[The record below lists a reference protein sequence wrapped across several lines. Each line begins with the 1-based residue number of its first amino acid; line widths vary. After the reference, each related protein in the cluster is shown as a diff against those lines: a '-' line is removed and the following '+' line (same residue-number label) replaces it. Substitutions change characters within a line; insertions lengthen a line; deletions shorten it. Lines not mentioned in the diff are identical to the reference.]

1 MSLPFGFK
9 TPSRGTLIFSGLAG
23 AISGLVYT
31 SNKHSEESRTKLA
44 QRVSFLADRPCG
56 VNETPRKVL
65 VYISAPPGDS
75 LEKSRN
81 WFREY
86 VKPILVAGA
95 IDYEVKEAKS
105 EGQIESSVMQDIVQL
120 RRQSTQQRK
129 RDEPETSTT
138 PQHTGPYSMLV
149 NTTPKITTRKP
160 FPSPV
165 LKKKLQ
171 EEKEEHH
178 PDYDGILA
186 IGRNAYR
193 EVLSGLSKGCDADP
207 NKIEKTETVSEEVSP
222 EQPKEDQQLE
232 KNTVTVDQIEQEDSV
247 DHFSLPS
254 KFSPIMYIP
263 HVNIIGWSNIPYRLY
278 MWYADYKRIEDVG
291 SYVVAAVLNQTRP
304 MTKEDADKGNE
315 ERIYWIGDEEVEE
328 KAKNDPPIVID
339 DRIIDNLST
348 YTTSTE

>member
-9 TPSRGTLIFSGLAG
+9 APSRGTLIFSGLAG

-120 RRQSTQQRK
+120 RRQSTQQHK
-129 RDEPETSTT
+129 REELETSTT
-138 PQHTGPYSMLV
+138 PQLTGPYSML
-149 NTTPKITTRKP
+149 
-160 FPSPV
+160 
-165 LKKKLQ
+165 KLQ

-207 NKIEKTETVSEEVSP
+207 NKIEKTETVSEEVSS

-232 KNTVTVDQIEQEDSV
+232 ENTVAVDQIEQEDSV
-247 DHFSLPS
+247 DHFSLPP

-291 SYVVAAVLNQTRP
+291 NYVVAAVLNQTRP

-315 ERIYWIGDEEVEE
+315 ERVYWIGDEQVEE

>member
-9 TPSRGTLIFSGLAG
+9 APSKGTLIFSGLAG
-23 AISGLVYT
+23 AVSGLVYT
-31 SNKHSEESRTKLA
+31 SKKHSEESRNKLA
-44 QRVSFLADRPCG
+44 QRVSFLAERPCD

-86 VKPILVAGA
+86 VKPVLVAGA
-95 IDYEVKEAKS
+95 IDYEVKEAKT
-105 EGQIESSVMQDIVQL
+105 EGQIESSIMQDIIQL
-120 RRQSTQQRK
+120 RRQSSQQHK
-129 RDEPETSTT
+129 EDESETLIS
-138 PQHTGPYSMLV
+138 
-149 NTTPKITTRKP
+149 TRKP

-165 LKKKLQ
+165 LKKTSQ
-171 EEKEEHH
+171 EDKEERL
-178 PDYDGILA
+178 PEYDGILA

-207 NKIEKTETVSEEVSP
+207 NKVEKVEVVAQEANSD
-222 EQPKEDQQLE
+222 QTKEDQPLE
-232 KNTVTVDQIEQEDSV
+232 QDVAVVDQIEQEDSV
-247 DHFSLPS
+247 DHFSLPP
-254 KFSPIMYIP
+254 KFSPVMYIP

-304 MTKEDADKGNE
+304 MTKEDADKGIE
-315 ERIYWIGDEEVEE
+315 ERLYWIGDEEVEE

-339 DRIIDNLST
+339 DRIVDNLST
-348 YTTSTE
+348 YVTPVE